1 MGLIDDLRLDIGDD
15 QEIFNLVTC
24 PVIWCVKIVTEK
36 VYDKK
41 QDDVIL
47 FVNPTLPG
55 PTTINLGPSPVLG
68 TICVIKDMK
77 GDANVNPIIIQPP
90 VGIKIDGFNNFMITQ
105 RKQSF
110 MITWNGVEYNI
121 I

>member
-15 QEIFNLVTC
+15 EEIFQNAC
-24 PVIWCVKIVTEK
+24 SPEIWCVTVVTDK
-36 VYDKK
+36 VYDK
-41 QDDVIL
+41 QPDDTIL

-55 PTTINLGPSPVLG
+55 PTIINLRSNPPLG
-68 TICVIKDMK
+68 KICVIKDMK
-77 GDANVNPIIIQPP
+77 GDANVNHIIVQPP
-90 VGIKIDGFNNFMITQ
+90 AGIKIDGFNRFLLTQ
-105 RKQSF
+105 RKQSI